1 MATKTGVA
9 TAGIERFLDS
19 ELASDIE
26 FLAARTRSLGSARA
40 NRLLASLDLKVRSY
54 SVLSLA
60 CSGLAPT
67 QRDLAE
73 FLSLDPSQIVPLVD
87 GLEARGLVERH
98 PDPNDR
104 RSKLV
109 AGTTE
114 GRKLYQKARR
124 VTAEGESAT
133 MSHLSTAERETLR
146 ELLFRIAFE
155 A

>member
-1 MATKTGVA
+1 MATKTA
-9 TAGIERFLDS
+9 TAAGIERFLES
-19 ELASDIE
+19 ELAGDIE

-40 NRLLASLDLKVRSY
+40 NRLLAPLDLKVRSY

-60 CSGLAPT
+60 CSNLSPT

-87 GLEARGLVERH
+87 ALEARGLVERN

-104 RSKLV
+104 RSKVV
-109 AGTTE
+109 AGTAE
-114 GRKLYQKARR
+114 GRKLYLKARR
-124 VTAEGESAT
+124 ATAEGEAVT
-133 MSHLSTAERETLR
+133 MAKLSEAERTTLR
-146 ELLFRIAFE
+146 GLLSRIAFE

>member
-1 MATKTGVA
+1 MATKTGIA
-9 TAGIERFLDS
+9 TAGIERFLES
-19 ELASDIE
+19 ELAGDIE

-40 NRLLASLDLKVRSY
+40 NRLLAPLDLKVRSY

-60 CSGLAPT
+60 CSDLSPT

-87 GLEARGLVERH
+87 ALEARGLVERH

-104 RSKLV
+104 RSKVV
-109 AGTTE
+109 AGTAE
-114 GRKLYQKARR
+114 GRKVYLKARR
-124 VTAEGESAT
+124 AASEGEAVT
-133 MSHLSTAERETLR
+133 MANLSKAERETLR
-146 ELLFRIAFE
+146 DLLSRIAFE